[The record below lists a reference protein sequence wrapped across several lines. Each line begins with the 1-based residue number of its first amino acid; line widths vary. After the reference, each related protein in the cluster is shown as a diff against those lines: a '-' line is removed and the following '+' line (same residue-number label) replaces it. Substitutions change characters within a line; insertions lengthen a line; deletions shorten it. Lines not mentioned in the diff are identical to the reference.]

1 MKSPRGYPYGQ
12 RACPKKW
19 KSRKGI
25 PLWAEDLPKK
35 EEIPQGDTLM
45 GRGPAQKSGKENV
58 CEYAQTA
65 GRVYIQIF

>member
-1 MKSPRGYPYGQ
+1 MPYGQ
-12 RACPKKW
+12 RIAFFEIP
-19 KSRKGI
+19 KGI
-25 PLWAEDLPKK
+25 PLWAEGLPEKV
-35 EEIPQGDTLM
+35 EIPQGDTLM

>member
-1 MKSPRGYPYGQ
+1 M
-12 RACPKKW
+12 

-35 EEIPQGDTLM
+35 VEIPQGDTLM
-45 GRGPAQKSGKENV
+45 GRGPAQERGKENV